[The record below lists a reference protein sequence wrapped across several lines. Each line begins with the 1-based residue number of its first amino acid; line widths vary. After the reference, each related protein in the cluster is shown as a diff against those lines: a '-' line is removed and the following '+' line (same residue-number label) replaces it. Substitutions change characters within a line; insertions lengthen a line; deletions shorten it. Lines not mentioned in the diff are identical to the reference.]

1 MGEKLNQVGNKL
13 VKGIERHPYVASAI
27 YVIGASALTIGLYKY
42 FGKIVAKE
50 VVKALI

>member
-1 MGEKLNQVGNKL
+1 MGEQLNKIGNKL
-13 VKGIERHPYVASAI
+13 TNAALDHPYVASAI
-27 YVIGASALTIGLYKY
+27 YMVGATALTIGLYKY